1 MDLEG
6 YARRLLE
13 SGDEEIAKE
22 RLIERIC
29 EIKGWKREKAEKWA
43 EAVILEVK
51 NAYSKSL
58 PVLDYHKTGVTMGL
72 FGVGSRGRGDFY
84 VHSKIAEISN
94 VSAVLSPRDLD
105 DAGVVER
112 NGLFIVV
119 AVDGI
124 HSRLSEFPFI
134 SGFHVTRA
142 AMRDVYVKGAEPI
155 AVFSDIHIADDGDV
169 SKIFD
174 HIAGIA
180 TVCEATNVPLVS
192 GSTLRIGGDMVIGER
207 MTGCVGCVGVA
218 EQITPRR
225 NAKEG
230 DTILLTEGAGGGTI
244 TTAAI
249 YYGMHEVVEETLNLD
264 FIKAVKAIFSSGLL
278 KRIHSMSDVT
288 NGGIRGDAEEIA
300 KVSRKALVFDY
311 EKLRNCVNPRVL
323 GMLEELRI
331 DFLGV
336 STDSLMVICPEE
348 VAKEVKKVVKNAGVK
363 IEEVGWIEKGEG
375 AYLIEN
381 SSRKEIKP
389 RFRESAYTPLKKVV
403 GEEMPRDFEEMKKK
417 IDEAVAKAI
426 EKKNLLLRKLRL

>member
-1 MDLEG
+1 
-6 YARRLLE
+6 
-13 SGDEEIAKE
+13 
-22 RLIERIC
+22 
-29 EIKGWKREKAEKWA
+29 
-43 EAVILEVK
+43 
-51 NAYSKSL
+51 
-58 PVLDYHKTGVTMGL
+58 
-72 FGVGSRGRGDFY
+72 
-84 VHSKIAEISN
+84 
-94 VSAVLSPRDLD
+94 
-105 DAGVVER
+105 
-112 NGLFIVV
+112 
-119 AVDGI
+119 
-124 HSRLSEFPFI
+124 
-134 SGFHVTRA
+134 
-142 AMRDVYVKGAEPI
+142 
-155 AVFSDIHIADDGDV
+155 
-169 SKIFD
+169 
-174 HIAGIA
+174 
-180 TVCEATNVPLVS
+180 
-192 GSTLRIGGDMVIGER
+192 
-207 MTGCVGCVGVA
+207 A